1 MKSKTNLST
10 DTFYV
15 RQQKGVKHEGYNTKQ
30 KVTRRS
36 DLFTSRQELFRST
49 LDLKGIE
56 CSDGSIQEE
65 RSSEKGGE
73 I

>member
-1 MKSKTNLST
+1 MLPSMTHPRTGPIYIRL
-10 DTFYV
+10 
-15 RQQKGVKHEGYNTKQ
+15 QKGVKHEGYNYKQ

-56 CSDGSIQEE
+56 CSDGSIQGE
-65 RSSEKGGE
+65 RSSEKGG
-73 I
+73 